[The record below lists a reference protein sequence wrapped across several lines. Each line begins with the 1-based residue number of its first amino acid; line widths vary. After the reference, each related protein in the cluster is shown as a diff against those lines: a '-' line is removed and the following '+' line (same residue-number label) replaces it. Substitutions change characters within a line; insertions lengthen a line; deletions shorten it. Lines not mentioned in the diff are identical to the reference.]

1 MAAPGRADEL
11 RADAPFTVPTTHWHG
26 LDDGRIQCDVC
37 PRACRLREG
46 QRGLCF
52 VRGRLDDQIVLA
64 SYGRSSG
71 FCVDPIE
78 KKPLNHFLP
87 GTPVLSF
94 GTAGCNL
101 ACRFCQNWDIS
112 KSREIDTLTSSASP
126 DALADAAQ
134 RLGCD
139 SIAFTYNDPVIF
151 MEYAMDVADAC
162 RERGIKAVAVSAG
175 YMEPAARAEFYQHMD
190 AANIDL
196 KAFTEEFYK
205 KITFAKLGVVL
216 ETLEYLHHET
226 DVWFEVTTLLI
237 PDHNDS
243 DKEITEQCAWFYE
256 HLGPDVPLHF
266 SAFHPDFKMMDVPR
280 TPPAT
285 LSRARRIAMDA
296 GLKYVYTGNVHDP
309 DGQTTYCPGCG
320 KPVVSRDWY
329 VINRYDLTDTGECRH
344 CGTAIPG
351 RYAGPAGGWGAKRRP
366 VRLYDQRTEPGP
378 HDRRETV
385 PQLGGAP
392 KSAPGSRPKA
402 TSPDTVAAMHLEADP
417 AGPEAGPDTT
427 PAGRPGTTLPVVQR

>member
-1 MAAPGRADEL
+1 VAGDTLDLNDPY
-11 RADAPFTVPTTHWHG
+11 TVPTSYWHR

-37 PRACRLREG
+37 PRACKLHEG

-52 VRGRLDDQIVLA
+52 VRGRVDDQVVLA

-87 GTPVLSF
+87 GSAVLSF

-112 KSREIDTLTSSASP
+112 KSREIDTLSSSASP
-126 DALADAAQ
+126 STLAEAAE
-134 RLGCD
+134 RLGCR
-139 SIAFTYNDPVIF
+139 SVAFTYNDPVIF

-162 RERGIKAVAVSAG
+162 HERGIRAVAVSAG
-175 YMEPAARAEFYQHMD
+175 YMNAAPRAEFYQHMD

-196 KAFTEEFYK
+196 KAFSESFYS
-205 KITFAKLGVVL
+205 KITFARLPVVL
-216 ETLEYLHHET
+216 ETLEYLRDT

-243 DKEITEQCAWFYE
+243 DAEIAAECAWFYD

-266 SAFHPDFKMMDVPR
+266 SAFHPDFKMRDVPP

-285 LSRARRIAMDA
+285 LSRARRIAREH
-296 GLKYVYTGNVHDP
+296 GLRYVYTGNVHDP
-309 DGQTTYCPGCG
+309 DGQTTTCPGCG
-320 KPVVSRDWY
+320 KPLIVRDWY
-329 VINRYDLTDTGECRH
+329 VIEGYRVTDDGR
-344 CGTAIPG
+344 CGYCDTPIPG
-351 RYAGPAGGWGAKRRP
+351 RFDGPVGTWGSRRMP
-366 VRLYDQRTEPGP
+366 VRLAMSPR
-378 HDRRETV
+378 
-385 PQLGGAP
+385 
-392 KSAPGSRPKA
+392 SA
-402 TSPDTVAAMHLEADP
+402 
-417 AGPEAGPDTT
+417 
-427 PAGRPGTTLPVVQR
+427 